1 MTTPFFAEELDSGS
15 KCSAGHPLMLVAEG
29 YAYCCA
35 EEPFGIP
42 AGYYAWRFTP
52 PATDEGLES
61 EAHGCYWDVSQLED
75 GKIAW
80 VLDARWVGN
89 KERALA
95 FILADIKAH
104 RELPFDE
111 EREQTKQ
118 MPV

>member
-1 MTTPFFAEELDSGS
+1 MTTPFFAEELDSGTR
-15 KCSAGHPLMLVAEG
+15 CSGGHPLMLVAEG

-35 EEPFGIP
+35 GEPFGIP
-42 AGYYAWRFTP
+42 SVYYVWRLTP

-61 EAHGCYWDVSQLED
+61 EAHGCYWDICLLEG
-75 GKIAW
+75 GKTAW
-80 VLDARWVGN
+80 MQNRWVSS

-104 RELPFDE
+104 RDLPFDE
-111 EREQTKQ
+111 ERERARL

>member
-15 KCSAGHPLMLVAEG
+15 RCSGGHPLMLVAEG

-35 EEPFGIP
+35 GEPFGIP
-42 AGYYAWRFTP
+42 TVYYAWRLTP
-52 PATDEGLES
+52 PATDEGLRLEDLC
-61 EAHGCYWDVSQLED
+61 CYWEISQLEG
-75 GKIAW
+75 GKTAW
-80 VLDARWVGN
+80 MQNMWVGS

-111 EREQTKQ
+111 ERERARL

>member
-15 KCSAGHPLMLVAEG
+15 RCSGGHPLMLVAEG
-29 YAYCCA
+29 YAYCCPEA
-35 EEPFGIP
+35 PFGIP
-42 AGYYAWRFTP
+42 TVYYAWRLTP

-61 EAHGCYWDVSQLED
+61 EAHGCYWDICLLED
-75 GKIAW
+75 GKTAW
-80 VLDARWVGN
+80 MQNMWVGS

-104 RELPFDE
+104 RDLPFDE
-111 EREQTKQ
+111 ERERARL